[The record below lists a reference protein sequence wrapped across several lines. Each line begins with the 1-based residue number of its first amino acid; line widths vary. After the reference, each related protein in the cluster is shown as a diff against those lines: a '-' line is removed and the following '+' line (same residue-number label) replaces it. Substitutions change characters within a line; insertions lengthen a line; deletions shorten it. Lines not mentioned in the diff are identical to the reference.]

1 MPDPP
6 LIPGPGAAQ
15 PPRKLAARVRARWG
29 VLPGNLRGGVWFL
42 AGAAIL
48 TVMLALIKLA
58 GQSLH
63 VTEILFFRQLT
74 MVAIA
79 LPAIVHGYPLSM
91 KTKRLDL
98 QLTRIGVAFGA
109 MTLGFTAVIHLP
121 LAEVTTLGFTKTF
134 FMTILGIV
142 VLGEVVR
149 ARRWAAMAAGF
160 AGALIIL
167 WPEAGPEAEHGSGIY
182 RLASI
187 VSACL
192 VAVVMVLIR
201 KLAQVD
207 RPVTILSYQAIG
219 VGLLMFG
226 PMLWFW
232 KTPTL
237 WEAGLLVLIGAVA
250 AAGQYINILALRAG
264 EASALAPLDF
274 TRLVFAGVLGLAMFG
289 EWPADRVFLG
299 AAVIVGAALYTL
311 HRERSAGRGA
321 SGRR

>member
-1 MPDPP
+1 MPDPS
-6 LIPGPGAAQ
+6 LISDPAPS
-15 PPRKLAARVRARWG
+15 RSARVRARWG

-63 VTEILFFRQLT
+63 VTEILFFRQMT

-79 LPAIVHGYPLSM
+79 LPAIVHGFPGSLQ
-91 KTKRLDL
+91 TRRLDL
-98 QLTRIGVAFGA
+98 QLVRIGVAFGA

-121 LAEVTTLGFTKTF
+121 LAEATTLGFTKTF

-149 ARRWAAMAAGF
+149 ARRWAALAAGF
-160 AGALIIL
+160 AGVAIIL
-167 WPEAGPEAEHGSGIY
+167 WPEAGGGSDIY

-187 VSACL
+187 ASACL
-192 VAVVMVLIR
+192 VALVMVLIR

-207 RPVTILSYQAIG
+207 RPVTILSYQAMG
-219 VGLLMFG
+219 VGLLMFV

-232 KTPTL
+232 KTPSP
-237 WEAGLLVLIGAVA
+237 WEAGLLLLIGAVA
-250 AAGQYINILALRAG
+250 AAGQYVNILALRAG

-274 TRLVFAGVLGLAMFG
+274 TRLVFAGALGLAMFG
-289 EWPADRVFLG
+289 EWPEHRVYLG

-311 HRERSAGRGA
+311 HRERRAGRGN

>member
-1 MPDPP
+1 VPDPS
-6 LIPGPGAAQ
+6 LISDPEPS
-15 PPRKLAARVRARWG
+15 RSARVRARWSA
-29 VLPGNLRGGVWFL
+29 VPDNLRGGVWFL

-48 TVMLALIKLA
+48 TLMLALIKLA

-63 VTEILFFRQLT
+63 VTEILFFRQMT

-79 LPAIVHGYPLSM
+79 LPAIVHGYPESL
-91 KTKRLDL
+91 KTRRLDL
-98 QLTRIGVAFGA
+98 QLARIGVAFGA

-121 LAEVTTLGFTKTF
+121 LAEATTLGFTKTF

-149 ARRWAAMAAGF
+149 ARRWAALAAGF
-160 AGALIIL
+160 AGVLIIL
-167 WPEAGPEAEHGSGIY
+167 WPEAGSGSGIY

-187 VSACL
+187 ASACL
-192 VAVVMVLIR
+192 VALVMVLIR
-201 KLAQVD
+201 KLTQVD
-207 RPVTILSYQAIG
+207 RPVTILSYQAMG

-232 KTPTL
+232 KTPTP

-274 TRLVFAGVLGLAMFG
+274 TRLVFAGALGLAMFG
-289 EWPADRVFLG
+289 EWPANRVFLG

-311 HRERSAGRGA
+311 HRERRTGRGNPD
-321 SGRR
+321 RR

>member
-1 MPDPP
+1 LPD
-6 LIPGPGAAQ
+6 
-15 PPRKLAARVRARWG
+15 
-29 VLPGNLRGGVWFL
+29 NLRGGIWYL

-48 TVMLALIKLA
+48 TVMMALIKLA
-58 GQSLH
+58 GQRLH

-74 MVAIA
+74 MVAIS
-79 LPAIVHGYPLSM
+79 LPVILRDFPGSLHS
-91 KTKRLDL
+91 KRPDL
-98 QLTRIGVAFGA
+98 QLLRVGVAFGA

-134 FMTILGIV
+134 FMTILGIF

-149 ARRWAAMAAGF
+149 TRRWAAMAAGF
-160 AGALIIL
+160 GGVLLIL
-167 WPEAGPEAEHGSGIY
+167 WPSGEGGFNIY
-182 RLASI
+182 GLASI
-187 VSACL
+187 TSACL
-192 VAVVMVLIR
+192 VALVMVLIR
-201 KLAQVD
+201 KLTHVD

-219 VGLLMFG
+219 VGLLMLA

-237 WEAGLLVLIGAVA
+237 EEAGLLVLIGAVS
-250 AAGQYINILALRAG
+250 AAGQFINILALRAG

-274 TRLVFAGVLGLAMFG
+274 TRLVFAGLLGLLVFG

-311 HRERSAGRGA
+311 HRERRVGR
-321 SGRR
+321 

>member
-1 MPDPP
+1 MPDPS
-6 LIPGPGAAQ
+6 LITDPEPSR
-15 PPRKLAARVRARWG
+15 PPHKLAARVRARWG

-74 MVAIA
+74 MVAIS
-79 LPAIVHGYPLSM
+79 LPAIVHGYPRSL
-91 KTKRLDL
+91 KTARPDL
-98 QLTRIGVAFGA
+98 QLARIGVAFGA
-109 MTLGFTAVIHLP
+109 MMLGFTAVIHLP

-142 VLGEVVR
+142 VLGEAVR
-149 ARRWAAMAAGF
+149 ARRWAALAAGF
-160 AGALIIL
+160 TGVAIIL
-167 WPEAGPEAEHGSGIY
+167 WPGSGAGSELGSGIY
-182 RLASI
+182 RLAAI
-187 VSACL
+187 ASACL
-192 VAVVMVLIR
+192 VALVMVLIR

-219 VGLLMFG
+219 VGLLMFA

-232 KTPTL
+232 RTPSL

-250 AAGQYINILALRAG
+250 AAGQYVNILALRAG
-264 EASALAPLDF
+264 EAGALAPLDF
-274 TRLVFAGVLGLAMFG
+274 TRLVFAGGLGLAMFG

-311 HRERSAGRGA
+311 HRERRAGRGN

>member
-1 MPDPP
+1 MPDPS
-6 LIPGPGAAQ
+6 LITDAGAT
-15 PPRKLAARVRARWG
+15 RSARVRARWG

-42 AGAAIL
+42 VGAAIL

-63 VTEILFFRQLT
+63 VTEILFFRQAT

-79 LPAIVHGYPLSM
+79 APAIVHGFPGSLI
-91 KTKRLDL
+91 TRRPDL
-98 QLTRIGVAFGA
+98 QLARIGVAFGA
-109 MTLGFTAVIHLP
+109 MLLGFTAVIHLP
-121 LAEVTTLGFTKTF
+121 LAEATTLGFTKTF
-134 FMTILGIV
+134 FMTILGIL

-149 ARRWAAMAAGF
+149 ARRWAALAAGF
-160 AGALIIL
+160 TGVLIIL
-167 WPEAGPEAEHGSGIY
+167 WPEIGGEVGGGAGQGSGIY

-187 VSACL
+187 SSACL
-192 VAVVMVLIR
+192 VALVMVLIR

-207 RPVTILSYQAIG
+207 RPVTILSYQAMG
-219 VGLLMFG
+219 VGLLMFV

-232 KTPTL
+232 KTPTP

-250 AAGQYINILALRAG
+250 ALGQYINILALRAG
-264 EASALAPLDF
+264 EASALASLDF
-274 TRLVFAGVLGLAMFG
+274 TRLVFAGALGLVMFG
-289 EWPADRVFLG
+289 EWPANRVFLG

-311 HRERSAGRGA
+311 HRERQARRCS